1 MTFYG
6 EVWKDG
12 VCNDIAIPRNKL
24 TARFV
29 QWLNNE
35 LPRNMFDSTEQLL
48 VMTFNT
54 HKTNLHFFFFLSGDE
69 AGEIIR
75 LLLTNNHPVPTPAFR
90 ARAPF
95 LL

>member
-48 VMTFNT
+48 
-54 HKTNLHFFFFLSGDE
+54 DE